1 MFHPGNFYPTGKLP
15 CHHAS
20 RTGTPTASGISPAS
34 LNAFKTPIW
43 AAPLAPPPARAR
55 PYPIKSL
62 PGYSS
67 SRETVLVYSSDTP
80 EKVREYQKLGRE
92 KVAAMLEGAT
102 AELAVRAVKA
112 GYSRIISAGG
122 ETSGAVTKGLG
133 FSSYWLGES
142 VAPGVPIM
150 VPTERPDIRLIL
162 KSGNFGQEDFFG
174 RALAM
179 TEKP

>member
-1 MFHPGNFYPTGKLP
+1 M
-15 CHHAS
+15 
-20 RTGTPTASGISPAS
+20 
-34 LNAFKTPIW
+34 
-43 AAPLAPPPARAR
+43 
-55 PYPIKSL
+55 
-62 PGYSS
+62 
-67 SRETVLVYSSDTP
+67 YSSDTP

-179 TEKP
+179 TEKPEERRYGKSTDTVRTKDK